1 MNKIKLS
8 IAVLVILNFGLQAQ
22 NINEKKWDVNAPS
35 APYKD
40 IEFSVDEGTWMNLDV
55 SPDGKTIA
63 FDLLGD
69 IYIIPVSGG
78 EAKLLR
84 GGHAWE
90 IQPRFSP
97 DGSKILFTSDAGGGD
112 NIWVM
117 DNDGNNAKQITK
129 ENFRLLNNAV
139 WMPDGNY
146 IIARKHFTST
156 RSLGAGEMWMYHIT
170 GGEGVQLT
178 KRKNDQQDVNE
189 PCVSPDGKYM
199 YYSEDMY
206 PGGYFQYNKDP
217 NKQIYVIKKYSFET
231 GEEEVIISGS
241 GGAVRP
247 QISRNGKYLAYVKRI
262 REHTCLMIRDLQN
275 NEEWMAYD
283 RLSKDQQEAWA
294 IFGVY
299 TAFNWMPDNKNV
311 IIWSR
316 GKIRQINVFAT
327 KGAPVHAAAQK
338 DIIIPFT
345 AKCKHAIVNALRFK
359 QNVAPEKFN
368 AKVIR
373 HAITSP
379 NEKMLVFNAAG
390 YLWKKELPDGKP
402 ERITKQHDEHE
413 FEPCFSP
420 NGEELVYVT
429 WNDEN
434 AGSVCKYNFKTKQTL
449 RLSSKRAI
457 YRQPKFSNKGD
468 KIIFKIEE
476 GNEDQGF
483 GFEMQE
489 GIYITDNKFSAPKR
503 ILKHG
508 EKAVFSADDNRIFFF
523 AAGFPNVQYKSVDLN
538 GHNELLHFTSRYAT
552 DFVPSPDN
560 KWVAFRELHN
570 VYVSAFPPTGKSI
583 ELHAKT
589 EAIPVAKMSKDAGIN
604 MHWNSTST
612 KLFWTLGEEY
622 YSQELRDVFTFL
634 NANKSTDSKTEPK
647 VIKVGLE
654 LNFDKPQSLIAFTGA
669 TIITMKGNEVIE
681 NGTIVIK
688 DNRIEAIGKAN
699 EINIP
704 AQARIIDAKGKSI
717 MPGLV
722 DVHAH
727 VGHFRYGL
735 TTQKHWP
742 YYANLAYG
750 VTTTHDPSTN
760 TETVFALAELVKSGE
775 MVGPRI
781 FSTGTIL
788 YGADGDFKAVINSID
803 DARSA
808 IKRTMAFGAFS
819 VKSYNQP
826 RREQRQQIIQAAY
839 ENQCMVVPEGGST
852 FYHNMTMILD
862 GHTGIEHNIPVA
874 PAYNDVIQL
883 WKNSNTGYTPTL
895 IVCYGAVNGENYWY
909 QKTNVWEKTRLLN
922 FTPRVIIDSRSRHRI
937 MIPDSEYENGH
948 ILASRTCKKLAD
960 EGVKVNMG
968 AHGQLQGL
976 GAHWEIWMLAQGGMT
991 NHEALMAATINGAH
1005 YIGIDHELGSLEQ
1018 GKLADL
1024 IILDKNPLEN
1034 IYNTESILYTMV
1046 NGRLYHA
1053 ENMDEITGKEKKY
1066 RGKFYWELSGNQHNF
1081 KINSETNTFERPKCV
1096 CGKH

>member
-1 MNKIKLS
+1 MKLKLFLGTYLFFNLS
-8 IAVLVILNFGLQAQ
+8 IHAQ
-22 NINEKKWDVNAPS
+22 NKDVNKWDVNTPS
-35 APYKD
+35 IPNKT
-40 IEFSVDEGTWMNLDV
+40 IEFTVDEGTWMNVDV
-55 SPDGKTIA
+55 SPDGKTIV

-69 IYIIPVSGG
+69 IYTLPVNGG
-78 EAKLLR
+78 EAKLLK

-90 IQPRFSP
+90 VQPRFSP

-117 DNDGNNAKQITK
+117 DKNGENAKQITN

-146 IIARKHFTST
+146 IVARKHFTGT
-156 RSLGAGEMWMYHIT
+156 RSLGAGEMWMYHIS

-189 PCVSPDGKYM
+189 PHVSPDGKHL

-217 NKQIYVIKKYSFET
+217 NKQIYVIKRYHFET
-231 GEEEVIISGS
+231 GENEIFISGS
-241 GGAVRP
+241 GGAMRP
-247 QISRNGKYLAYVKRI
+247 QVSRDGKYLAYIRRI
-262 REHTCLMIRDLQN
+262 RENTCLMIRDLEN
-275 NEEWMAYD
+275 GEEWMAYD
-283 RLSKDQQEAWA
+283 QLSKDQQEAWA

-299 TAFNWMPDNKNV
+299 TGYNWLPDNKNI
-311 IIWSR
+311 IIWSG
-316 GKIRQINVFAT
+316 GKIRKINVFTT
-327 KGAPVHAAAQK
+327 KGAPAGVAAQN
-338 DIIIPFT
+338 DVIIPFL
-345 AKCKHAIVNALRFK
+345 ANCKHSIVEALRFK

-373 HAITSP
+373 HAVTSP
-379 NEKMLVFNAAG
+379 NEKFIVFNAAG
-390 YLWKKELPDGKP
+390 YLWRKDLPNGKP
-402 ERITKQHDEHE
+402 TRLTTQQNDHE
-413 FEPCFSP
+413 FEPFFSP
-420 NGEELVYVT
+420 NGEELLYVT

-434 AGSVCKYNFKTKQTL
+434 AGAVCKYNFKTRQTIKL
-449 RLSSKRAI
+449 TKKRAI
-457 YRQPKFSNKGD
+457 YRLPRYNNKGD
-468 KIIFKIEE
+468 KIVFMVEE

-483 GFEMQE
+483 GFEIPE
-489 GIYITDNKFSAPKR
+489 GIYITDKAFTETKR
-503 ILKHG
+503 ILKNG
-508 EKAVFSADDNRIFFF
+508 TNAMFSADDKRIFYL
-523 AAGFPNVQYKSVDLN
+523 ASGFPNVQFKSVDLN
-538 GHNELLHFTSRYAT
+538 GENELLHFTSRYAN

-560 KWVAFRELHN
+560 QWVAFRELHN
-570 VYVSAFPPTGKSI
+570 VYVAAFPPSGSSI

-589 EAIPVAKMSKDAGIN
+589 NAVPVAKLSKDAGIN
-604 MHWNSTST
+604 MHWCNSA
-612 KLFWTLGEEY
+612 KKICWTLGDEY
-622 YSQELRDVFTFL
+622 YTQDLNEVFTFL
-634 NANKSTDSKTEPK
+634 NANKTPHNPAEPNS
-647 VIKVGLE
+647 IKIELE
-654 LNFDKPQSLIAFTGA
+654 LDFDIPQSLMAFTGA
-669 TIITMKGNEVIE
+669 TIITMKGDEIIE
-681 NGTIVIK
+681 NGTIIIK
-688 DNRIEAIGKAN
+688 NNRIEAIGKAA

-704 AQARIIDAKGKSI
+704 ANAMIIDAKGKTI

-727 VGHFRYGL
+727 VRHFRYGL

-760 TETVFALAELVKSGE
+760 TETVFALAELVKSGA

-788 YGADGDFKAVINSID
+788 YGADGDFKTVINNLD

-826 RREQRQQIIQAAY
+826 RRDQRQQIIQAAY
-839 ENQCMVVPEGGST
+839 ENKCMVVPEGGST

-874 PAYNDVIQL
+874 PAYNDVINL
-883 WKNSNTGYTPTL
+883 WKNSQTGYTPTL
-895 IVCYGAVNGENYWY
+895 IVCYGAVSGENYWY

-922 FTPRVIIDSRSRHRI
+922 FTPRVIIDSRSRHRT
-937 MIPDSEYENGH
+937 MIPDSEYKNGH
-948 ILASRTCKKLAD
+948 ILVSKTCKKLAD

-976 GAHWEIWMLAQGGMT
+976 GAHWEIWMLTQGGMS
-991 NHEALMAATINGAH
+991 NHDALKAATINGAH
-1005 YIGIDHELGSLEQ
+1005 YIGIDHEIGSLEK

-1024 IILDKNPLEN
+1024 IVLEKNPLDN
-1034 IYNTESILYTMV
+1034 IYNTESIIYTMV
-1046 NGRLYHA
+1046 NGRLYDA
-1053 ENMDEITGKEKKY
+1053 ENMDELTAKAKKY
-1066 RGKFYWELSGNQHNF
+1066 REKFYWELPNYQHNF
-1081 KINSETNTFERPKCV
+1081 KLNTETNTFERPKCV